1 MDKMALKYVVLC
13 VMVLWVC
20 ALVACSPA
28 SSSKDRATTPTA
40 KGTSSIND
48 TTPVIPTS
56 VPGTPV
62 IPTSVPGTP
71 VIPTSVP
78 GTPGVGPIVILS
90 PTPVPGGGTHSQ
102 QVVFADRTLII
113 NDVSKGAG
121 ADANLVAVSLKIM
134 LKNTSGK
141 VIMNESSYFSLLGS
155 EGDAFGLP
163 ATTTSSFFGSIAS
176 NSSRSGTIVFQV
188 PAGAI
193 KGLHLLYRSNVAT
206 ETVFLPITA

>member
-48 TTPVIPTS
+48 T
-56 VPGTPV
+56 TPV

>member
-48 TTPVIPTS
+48 T
-56 VPGTPV
+56 
-62 IPTSVPGTP
+62 TP